1 MVLLVQTGILSQ
13 GHSQGSC
20 HATLGQRVSPI
31 AVSNRG
37 EKVIPESVNTT
48 TTRLMSHPATRHQP
62 VKKGGL

>member
-37 EKVIPESVNTT
+37 GKVIPECEYHHHSLNAH
-48 TTRLMSHPATRHQP
+48 TRQP
-62 VKKGGL
+62 DTSQ